1 MSHKTL
7 FRTFLSCLFLS
18 SLFIS
23 GFAQAAEQR
32 IGGFIGLSSDK
43 VRVSGGGFSMS
54 SGSSSS
60 FILGASYERDLAQFD
75 IDNLYLQVDPT
86 FYRPGKGSGKV
97 SYLYV
102 PVLAK
107 YKFEE
112 QFVERTTFSVLAG
125 LSPRVKLSSAD
136 GADTKTFGL
145 GLDFGGE
152 AEHFLEG
159 QDFSLFFGAR
169 YSLGLTNA
177 FDSSGGEGSES
188 FNYSIKFNSLQFMLG
203 ARMDF

>member
-7 FRTFLSCLFLS
+7 SRTFLSCLFLS

-23 GFAQAAEQR
+23 GFAHAAEQR

-43 VRVSGGGFSMS
+43 ARVSGGGFSMS
-54 SGSSSS
+54 SGSSSGLL
-60 FILGASYERDLAQFD
+60 LGASYERDLVQFD

-86 FYRPGKGSGKV
+86 FARVGEGSGKI
-97 SYLYV
+97 SFLYI

-125 LSPRVKLSSAD
+125 LSPRVKLSSID
-136 GADTKTFGL
+136 GADMKTFGL

-177 FDSSGGEGSES
+177 YDMSGDDGLDN
-188 FNYSIKFNSLQFMLG
+188 FNFSVKFNSLQFMLG